1 MCEKDHCTISAD
13 SFVLGNVFVFRNH
26 GSQMLHYNSSID
38 LLLLEVNVSNTPTL
52 GRPAEDAH
60 NTMLNIS
67 IPPSLSYSGVRTEVV
82 TLRIYIIQ
90 ILVAEKQD
98 NDEIEHNLIC
108 IEFDIML
115 KLQIKLMSKS
125 MFVEKWATHIKRSRD
140 LCFCCTTF
148 SML

>member
-1 MCEKDHCTISAD
+1 
-13 SFVLGNVFVFRNH
+13 
-26 GSQMLHYNSSID
+26 MLHYNSSID

-125 MFVEKWATHIKRSRD
+125 MFVEKWATHIK
-140 LCFCCTTF
+140 
-148 SML
+148 